1 MNDLRGNIIIM
12 NDDPNGQDIEAS
24 MLPLLL
30 DVNAVSQMLGIG
42 PSKVWQMDAA
52 GQLPS
57 PVRLGRRCTRWRRI
71 EIEAWVR
78 AGCPLRNQWEANR
91 V

>member
-1 MNDLRGNIIIM
+1 MSNLRNDNVNGNS
-12 NDDPNGQDIEAS
+12 DERATEVS
-24 MLPLLL
+24 TLPLLI
-30 DVNAVSQMLGIG
+30 AVGTVAEMLGVSINT
-42 PSKVWQMDAA
+42 VWTMDAT
-52 GQLPS
+52 GKIPS
-57 PVRLGRRCTRWRRI
+57 PIRLGRRCTRWRRI